1 MADESGPS
9 PVVYQVPMTY
19 RAAPLLG
26 AEGALIGTTE
36 HGVLGTRWVYDAP
49 HDDVFVDRL
58 LALIQGQAEPQ
69 AQSESNTPDP
79 TVAGPRGGRRG
90 RDARDVRRHAWR
102 AVQHLDRLPGRRRRP
117 VPPRNRS
124 SSRCSGRCTPARTP
138 TSSSSPRSP
147 RRGPPRSRTPSATSP
162 ASGPTRS
169 PANGFADTW
178 PSPSGS
184 SRESRTRGGS
194 RSGRPPPERTSAR
207 PRASSAPPRP
217 TSISASPRRWVP
229 FPRRTTPS
237 ASWSGSSAPATTRRS
252 LRCRRCRPTRT
263 SSPRRSTTSPPAS
276 GPTCSGST
284 ATTTSARC
292 SAPRTAG
299 SPSTSRASRSGRC
312 TSGSRPD
319 LALRDVAGML
329 RSFDYVG
336 GSVELERAR
345 PLGSRLGGGDP
356 HGLPRGVQPA

>member
-49 HDDVFVDRL
+49 HDDVFVDQL

-79 TVAGPRGGRRG
+79 TVAGHAV
-90 RDARDVRRHAWR
+90 DAEVVTLGDVGRHAWR
-102 AVQHLDRLPGRRRRP
+102 AVRTPRSSARSSTPP
-117 VPPRNRS
+117 VPRRNRS

-147 RRGPPRSRTPSATSP
+147 RRGRPRSRTPSATSP

-184 SRESRTRGGS
+184 SRESRTRGGW
-194 RSGRPPPERTSAR
+194 RSG
-207 PRASSAPPRP
+207 
-217 TSISASPRRWVP
+217 
-229 FPRRTTPS
+229 
-237 ASWSGSSAPATTRRS
+237 PATAGEDFSEAARELGAATAHIHLSLASALGTVPAADDAKARAGPDHPLPLRRG
-252 LRCRRCRPTRT
+252 CR
-263 SSPRRSTTSPPAS
+263 
-276 GPTCSGST
+276 
-284 ATTTSARC
+284 
-292 SAPRTAG
+292 
-299 SPSTSRASRSGRC
+299 
-312 TSGSRPD
+312 
-319 LALRDVAGML
+319 
-329 RSFDYVG
+329 
-336 GSVELERAR
+336 
-345 PLGSRLGGGDP
+345 
-356 HGLPRGVQPA
+356 